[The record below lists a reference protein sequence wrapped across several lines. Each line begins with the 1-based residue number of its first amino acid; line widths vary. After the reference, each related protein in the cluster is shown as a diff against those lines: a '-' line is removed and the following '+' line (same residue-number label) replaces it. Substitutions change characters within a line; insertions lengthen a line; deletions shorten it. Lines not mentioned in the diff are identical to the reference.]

1 MWPRYLLL
9 ISEQLARKRMEVITR
24 ADGAWLKAQKCSRA
38 LELNW
43 LNPQPFDKHNAF
55 SRCYVIMYNVLLSGS
70 VMDDDIKSQKYRS
83 YQF

>member
-1 MWPRYLLL
+1 MQPRYLLL
-9 ISEQLARKRMEVITR
+9 ILEQLARKRTEVITR
-24 ADGAWLKAQKCSRA
+24 ADRAWLKAQKCSQA

-70 VMDDDIKSQKYRS
+70 VMDDDIKSQKYRR